1 MNTVIIGR
9 KCTPKDSFKER
20 AEQKL
25 GKIDK
30 LFGGEGDAK
39 ITCSVIKNKATV
51 ELTIHNNGMF
61 YRTQATADDMSDALD
76 QCIDMMI
83 RKIRRNKT
91 KLSKKLKAGNL
102 DDYLGDAPVEEE
114 LEYDVVRHKK
124 TAVKPQTVDEAI
136 LQMKMLGHNFY
147 MFENGDTGEINVV
160 YIRHNGGYGVLE
172 PDHNY

>member
-1 MNTVIIGR
+1 
-9 KCTPKDSFKER
+9 
-20 AEQKL
+20 
-25 GKIDK
+25 
-30 LFGGEGDAK
+30 
-39 ITCSVIKNKATV
+39 
-51 ELTIHNNGMF
+51 
-61 YRTQATADDMSDALD
+61 MSDALD